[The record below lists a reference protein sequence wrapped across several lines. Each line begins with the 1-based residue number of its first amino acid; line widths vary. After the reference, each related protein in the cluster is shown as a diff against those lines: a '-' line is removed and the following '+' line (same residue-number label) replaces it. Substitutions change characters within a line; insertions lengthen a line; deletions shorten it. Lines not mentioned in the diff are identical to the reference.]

1 MGNKILLIEDDDINL
16 QLLTDILSYNNYS
29 IETAENGELGI
40 EKALQSKPDLIL
52 MDVLMPIMDGI
63 EATKVLK
70 NNNTT
75 KNIPIIALTAFA
87 MKGDKEK
94 IMSAGCADY
103 LIKPFQ
109 VDNLLET
116 VKKHIKN

>member
-1 MGNKILLIEDDDINL
+1 MKKKILLIEDDEINME
-16 QLLTDILSYNNYS
+16 LLTDILSYNNYS

-40 EKALQSKPDLIL
+40 EKAFRTNPDLIL
-52 MDVLMPIMDGI
+52 MDILMPIMDGI

-70 NNNTT
+70 SDIRT
-75 KNIPIIALTAFA
+75 KHIPIVALTAFA

-94 IMSAGCADY
+94 ILTAGCSDY

-109 VDNLLET
+109 VDNLLEI
-116 VKKHIKN
+116 VKKYI